1 MTSIPIDIPTKIG
14 YSPHWDAKN
23 ERLLFADQYNR
34 DATICQ
40 FDYVSSQTFCA
51 TITGEEYA
59 SSVIPVKGCRKKFV
73 VALRKSI
80 KVVKWNGKS
89 KTACA
94 TKEIYSTGPDTFNY
108 MDTAKA
114 DSTGR
119 LYFGTYGEGIC
130 GSASNNSLYS
140 YTPKD
145 GVKLVLSGF
154 KSCFGLAFN
163 NKTSKCYFMDTCSY
177 TISEL
182 DWDRK
187 TGQLSTLSVYIFLY
201 FVISSK

>member
-1 MTSIPIDIPTKIG
+1 MTSIPIDIKTKIG
-14 YSPHWDAKN
+14 YSPHWDGKN
-23 ERLLFADQYNR
+23 GRLLFADQYNKN
-34 DATICQ
+34 ATICQ
-40 FDYVSSQTFCA
+40 FDYSSSKTFCA
-51 TITGEEYA
+51 TIIGEEYA
-59 SSVIPVKGCRKKFV
+59 AAIIPVEGCKNKFV

-89 KTACA
+89 KKACA
-94 TKEIYSTGPDTFNY
+94 KKEIYSTGPNDFNY

-114 DSTGR
+114 DGTGR

-130 GSASNNSLYS
+130 GSASNSSLYS
-140 YTPKD
+140 YSRKE
-145 GVKLVLSGF
+145 GVRLVLTGY

-163 NKTSKCYFMDTCSY
+163 SKTSKCYFMDTCSY

-187 TGQLSTLSVYIFLY
+187 TGQLSTLL
-201 FVISSK
+201 